1 MSESI
6 VLFLIQLLGYVG
18 FLWLGLYIL
27 SRGDSGKIA
36 ALTGTTALLTACF
49 FLLSGLTKRIPDL
62 DALRTVDRAGWWA
75 AVLPPVLWLHLSLRL
90 NPGAVRPRLRQ
101 PAIALAYGAAALIT
115 LLGLATDLLRNY
127 HDRAATLDVPTPAGP
142 LYGLYVVFL
151 LGCAGAAALNLLRMT
166 RPIAQ
171 PPSGTMGHVPDGVL
185 PTPGYPAD
193 GTRILAVGAVF
204 FLLGVAYIS
213 INILTRAYWS
223 EVPAYILILIGL
235 AAVAATVMIRSSLL
249 LGTDVRRDA
258 LYSVVGLASLLVPYL
273 LASGLLV
280 GFNDLRHALLTAI
293 VATLITGA
301 YTLRDRGRA
310 WLDTAFFTPVVREER
325 EAARAYVAALATP
338 ARRPAPRPGHRQA
351 FDDAVRR
358 ALTNLSDPTKLATSP
373 LLNLGVVGRAWRR
386 AHRRTTGSTAPP
398 CSRRSCWSCW
408 RACARA
414 SGAGSVTGDAWRY
427 YNCLYYPYVRGIGR
441 RRAPTVLRQ
450 LAGAPPARGRRRAAT
465 WSRCWSGCCR
475 WTRTPSTSGSAAAP
489 ILSPR
494 RCASASRRPGR
505 SARGCR
511 RAGTRG
517 CMAPTAVE
525 AAC

>member
-1 MSESI
+1 MLDPI
-6 VLFLIQLLGYVG
+6 ALFLIQLLGYVG

-27 SRGDSGKIA
+27 SRGDSGRIA

-90 NPGAVRPRLRQ
+90 NPGAVRPRLRR
-101 PAIALAYGAAALIT
+101 PAIALAYGAATLIT

-142 LYGLYVVFL
+142 LYGLYVAFL
-151 LGCAGAAALNLLRMT
+151 LGCAGFAALNLLRMT
-166 RPIAQ
+166 RPVAQ
-171 PPSGTMGHVPDGVL
+171 SPGGTMGHVPDGVL
-185 PTPGYPAD
+185 PTPVRGYPAD

-235 AAVAATVMIRSSLL
+235 AAVAATVMIRGSLL

-280 GFNDLRHALLTAI
+280 GFDDLRHALLTAI
-293 VATLITGA
+293 VATLITAA

-310 WLDTAFFTPVVREER
+310 WLDAAFFTPVVREER
-325 EAARAYVAALATP
+325 EAAREYVAALATP
-338 ARRPAPRPGHRQA
+338 PAGPHPDLATVKQ

-358 ALTNLSDPTKLATSP
+358 ALTNLSDPTKQHP
-373 LLNLGVVGRAWRR
+373 PRR
-386 AHRRTTGSTAPP
+386 
-398 CSRRSCWSCW
+398 
-408 RACARA
+408 
-414 SGAGSVTGDAWRY
+414 V
-427 YNCLYYPYVRGIGR
+427 
-441 RRAPTVLRQ
+441 
-450 LAGAPPARGRRRAAT
+450 PAR
-465 WSRCWSGCCR
+465 RC
-475 WTRTPSTSGSAAAP
+475 
-489 ILSPR
+489 
-494 RCASASRRPGR
+494 
-505 SARGCR
+505 
-511 RAGTRG
+511 
-517 CMAPTAVE
+517 
-525 AAC
+525 